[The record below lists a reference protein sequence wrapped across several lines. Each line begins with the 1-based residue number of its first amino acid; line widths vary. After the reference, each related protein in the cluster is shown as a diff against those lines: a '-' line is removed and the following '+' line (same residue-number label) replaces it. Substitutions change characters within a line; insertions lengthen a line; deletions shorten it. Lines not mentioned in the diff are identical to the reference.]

1 MRYALLTT
9 SLVAGLT
16 FAGGA
21 FAKDL
26 PSTMAWTAYDVGSSG
41 YNQAV
46 AIGAALKNKK
56 NVTLRVLPGK
66 NDVSRLVPLREN
78 KVDFSA
84 FGIGGYQALEAVFTF
99 GQKDWGPQPL
109 RMLSMSNSDACNT
122 LMLAGDLG
130 ITSYKD
136 LKGKRM
142 PVVKGAPALNQNV
155 YAYLR
160 FAGLEWSDVK
170 TVEFGGYGAS
180 MDAVVEG
187 QVDGAITITSS
198 GFATKIAAGPRGYY
212 YAPVPHDDEAGWKRM
227 HAVAPYFFKSMCS
240 EGAGI
245 KEPFEAASYPYPI
258 LIAYENQD
266 EGMVYAMTAAMYELY
281 PEYKDSAPGAKG
293 WALDRQ
299 VLSWVLPFHPGAV
312 RYYKEKGVWG
322 AAEET
327 HQQDLLSREKLLRDA
342 WKDHVAN
349 AKDPETFEKGWM
361 KVRADVLSKA
371 GLNPIWTEW

>member
-1 MRYALLTT
+1 MRYALLAT
-9 SLVAGLT
+9 SFVAGWAV
-16 FAGGA
+16 AGMA
-21 FAKDL
+21 AAKEL
-26 PSTMAWTAYDVGSSG
+26 PTTMAWTAYDVGSSG

-46 AIGAALKNKK
+46 AIGSALKNKRGI
-56 NVTLRVLPGK
+56 TLRVLPGK
-66 NDVSRLVPLREN
+66 NDVSRLVPLREG

-84 FGIGGYQALEAVFTF
+84 FGIGGYQAMEAVFTF
-99 GQKDWGPQPL
+99 GQKDWGPQSL
-109 RMLSMSNSDACNT
+109 RMLAMSNSDACNT

-130 ITSYKD
+130 IKTYKD
-136 LKGKRM
+136 IKGKRL

-212 YAPVPHDDEAGWKRM
+212 YAPVTHSDEAGWKRM
-227 HAVAPYFFKSMCS
+227 LEVAPYFFKSMCS

-245 KEPFEAASYPYPI
+245 TTPFEAASYPYPI
-258 LIAYENQD
+258 LIAYETQD
-266 EGMVYAMTAAMYELY
+266 EEMVYQLTAAMYDLY
-281 PEYKDSAPGAKG
+281 PDYKDSAPGARG

-312 RYYKEKGVWG
+312 RYYKEKGVWT
-322 AAEET
+322 AADEE
-327 HQQDLLSREKLLRDA
+327 HQVGLLAREKLLRDA
-342 WKDHVAN
+342 WTDHVAN
-349 AKDPETFEKGWM
+349 TKDDAAFEKGWM
-361 KVRADVLSKA
+361 KVRADTLSKA
-371 GLNPIWTEW
+371 GLNPIWAEW